1 MHDFLLFYFLFF
13 RFSNSYI
20 MKLNIIEYEIMILHL
35 EKLNC
40 LMAHSFICL
49 TIFLNKVKD
58 MLIKARLL

>member
-1 MHDFLLFYFLFF
+1 
-13 RFSNSYI
+13 